1 MSRLLSRYW
10 LLVPLILG
18 TLLVRDWV
26 EEPAGLVPEEPLEIQ
41 RRRADYYLEDF
52 VTRRYDEAGDLEYL
66 IRGDALSHY
75 PEDDRAEIERPR
87 VELHRPEARW
97 SGRADTGALVR
108 EPRDVVTLAGDVL
121 LERVAGPGSPEAAS
135 DATTGTTGAADG
147 SDPPPPRLPERL
159 EIRADDLSV
168 AVDSNELFT
177 DGPVEIVAPGWR
189 LSAVGLRSSLDA
201 GKLDLRSEVS
211 GRYEVVPP

>member
-10 LLVPLILG
+10 LLVPLLLG
-18 TLLVRDWV
+18 TLLVRDWI
-26 EEPAGLVPEEPLEIQ
+26 EEPEGLAPEEPLEIQ

-52 VTRRYDEAGDLEYL
+52 TTRRFDEAGALEYL

-87 VELHRPEARW
+87 VELHRPGARW
-97 SGRADTGALVR
+97 YGRADTGTLVR
-108 EPRDVVTLAGDVL
+108 EPTDTVTLAGGVR
-121 LERVAGPGSPEAAS
+121 LERVATPAGAS
-135 DATTGTTGAADG
+135 
-147 SDPPPPRLPERL
+147 PPPAGAGDDPLADLPGRL

-168 AVDSNELFT
+168 VIDANELAT

-189 LSAVGLRSSLDA
+189 LAAVGLRSSLEA
-201 GKLDLRSEVS
+201 GKLDLRSEVT
-211 GRYEVVPP
+211 GRYEVVSP